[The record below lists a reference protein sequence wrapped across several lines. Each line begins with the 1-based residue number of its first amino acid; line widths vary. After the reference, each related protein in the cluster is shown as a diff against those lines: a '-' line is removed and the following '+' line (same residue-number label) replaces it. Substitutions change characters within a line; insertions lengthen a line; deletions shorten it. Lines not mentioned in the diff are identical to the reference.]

1 MYVNNRKGEN
11 LEFIFDVKEMEEYE
25 DNSDFSIIKKVTSGG
40 SVTVNSGDQISMT
53 SAKTTQ

>member
-40 SVTVNSGDQISMT
+40 SVTVNSGD
-53 SAKTTQ
+53 